1 MDKENRLLAMRRRD
15 TLRWEPP
22 GGLLEPDEPLDE
34 SVRRTVWSETGL
46 LVRPVIL
53 TGVYKDMRR
62 SRVTL
67 VFRCTVVG
75 GGLNGSTEAGEA
87 KWLTAAE
94 VRSLMSEAGALQM
107 LDALR
112 LGPPKIRSHDETGV
126 IGDTSTLG

>member
-1 MDKENRLLAMRRRD
+1 MDKDNHLLAIRRRD
-15 TLRWEPP
+15 HLRWEPP
-22 GGLLEPDEPLDE
+22 GGLLEPEEHLDE

-62 SRVTL
+62 NMVTL

-94 VRSLMSEAGALQM
+94 VRSHMSEAGALQM

-112 LGPPKIRSHDETGV
+112 LGPPRILSHDDAGV
-126 IGDTSTLG
+126 IGDTSPLG